1 MTWMKGL
8 HISAATEQSPIKA
21 CTVSRDV
28 QNFDL
33 LIEDMETCL
42 GDAWGDLP
50 LATAATYLSQ
60 HGNANFE
67 FIALAIDADD
77 EAEIDMLLHI
87 VKEAKAKNI
96 KVILIS
102 EDVSSTVLH
111 NLLNNGADVFAPYP
125 LPEGELASAIE
136 KIRMAPA
143 QAQAAPAAEP
153 TGQIIAIQG
162 MAGGVGA
169 STFATNFA
177 WDLAQEGHKLG
188 KSVCLIDMGM
198 QFGTVATY
206 LDLNRPSNVLQMW
219 QDTSRVD
226 TDSFKMALHTVD
238 DHLKVMTGPNE
249 IVPMDLIDQDDVKRI
264 LDFARAE
271 FDYIILDMPNTLQ
284 SWTDTVMGLASTY
297 YGLLEIDMRSAQNV
311 VRLKNMMMS
320 EAMDMN
326 NFAFILNRA
335 PKITDLAG
343 KSRAKRLA
351 ETLEIEISLQL
362 PDGGC
367 QVTQANDNGEPL
379 GAAASNNVLR
389 KEIAKLAKSL
399 LNDTDNQ
406 SKVA

>member
-1 MTWMKGL
+1 M
-8 HISAATEQSPIKA
+8 SAASENSLIQA

-50 LATAATYLSQ
+50 LATAATFLAQQQNGS
-60 HGNANFE
+60 FE

-77 EAEIDMLLHI
+77 EGDIDLLLHI
-87 VKEAKAKNI
+87 VKTAKSKNI
-96 KVILIS
+96 KVILVS
-102 EDVSSTVLH
+102 EDVSSTILH

-136 KIRMAPA
+136 KIRTAPA
-143 QAQAAPAAEP
+143 PVQMAHTNTPK
-153 TGQIIAIQG
+153 GQILAVQG

-169 STFATNFA
+169 STFATNLA
-177 WDLAQEGHKLG
+177 WELAQEGQKIG

-198 QFGTVATY
+198 QFGAVATY

-249 IVPMDLIDQDDVKRI
+249 IVPMDLIDQDDVNRI
-264 LDFARAE
+264 LEFAAGE
-271 FDYIILDMPNTLQ
+271 FDFIVLDMPNTLQ
-284 SWTDTVMGLASTY
+284 SWTDTVIGMASSY
-297 YGLLEIDMRSAQNV
+297 YGILEIDMRSAQNV
-311 VRLKNMMMS
+311 VRLKNMMMG
-320 EAMDMN
+320 EAMDMT

-351 ETLEIEISLQL
+351 ETLEIEITLQL
-362 PDGGC
+362 PDGGR

-379 GAAASNNVLR
+379 GAAASNNILR
-389 KEIAKLAKSL
+389 KEILKLAKSL
-399 LNDTDNQ
+399 LSGSEDQ